1 MKPYSTNRQFMR
13 VTAIAVVLLAIAMA
27 MAVVQSRRGE
37 EAAILSAMDP
47 GTADALVSE
56 LARCRTI
63 TPDDQGLL
71 ESCRNIWAENRQRFF
86 LSTKLPLLP
95 VTSVPDAPVEPV
107 KRQDRVPPYGTEQGG
122 SR

>member
-1 MKPYSTNRQFMR
+1 MKPYPTPRQFIR
-13 VTAIAVVLLAIAMA
+13 VAAIAVVLLAIGIA

-37 EAAILSAMDP
+37 EATVLSPMNP
-47 GTADALVSE
+47 GAADAFVSE

-71 ESCRNIWAENRQRFF
+71 ESCRHIWAENRQHFF
-86 LSTKLPLLP
+86 RSTKSPQLP
-95 VTSVPDAPVEPV
+95 VMSVPDGLAEPV
-107 KRQDRVPPYGTEQGG
+107 KTQDRFPRYGSEQGG